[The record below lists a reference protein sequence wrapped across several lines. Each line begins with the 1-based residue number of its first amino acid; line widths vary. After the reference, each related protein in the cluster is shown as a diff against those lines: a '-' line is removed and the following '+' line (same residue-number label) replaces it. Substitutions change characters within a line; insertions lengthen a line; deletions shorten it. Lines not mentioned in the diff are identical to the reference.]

1 MTSPAAR
8 PGRPGDAGGARVPL
22 AAPLASR
29 TTGHGPVVDGA
40 VPACPV
46 R

>member
-8 PGRPGDAGGARVPL
+8 PGDADGARVLL

-29 TTGHGPVVDGA
+29 TTGRDQVVDGG
-40 VPACPV
+40 VPARPT